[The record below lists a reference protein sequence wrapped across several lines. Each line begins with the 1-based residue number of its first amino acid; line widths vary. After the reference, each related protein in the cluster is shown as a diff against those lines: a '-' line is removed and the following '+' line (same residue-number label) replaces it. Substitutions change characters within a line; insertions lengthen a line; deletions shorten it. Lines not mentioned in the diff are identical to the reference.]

1 MVANV
6 SLWLRLVTPPVLW
19 LQVLARVA
27 PGWQMTYAGVD
38 DRPNAPG
45 EYQDT
50 LHLALAALSMAP
62 KLHTLGTDAVCPIW
76 QAQLSLPAFV
86 YLYIKYIP

>member
-1 MVANV
+1 MAAGASKGCVPDHAEV
-6 SLWLRLVTPPVLW
+6 GC
-19 LQVLARVA
+19 VLARVA
-27 PGWQMTYAGVD
+27 PGWQMICA
-38 DRPNAPG
+38 RPNAPG

-62 KLHTLGTDAVCPIW
+62 KLHTLGTDAVCPTW